1 MSKVDKI
8 HKELFK
14 NINSFINE
22 IELSFEY
29 ITSNTIN
36 KINKYVKTIQ
46 NNETEFDNFIEKT
59 HTHLHFFES
68 KLHKITLDKTVKTSE
83 YSFINDIHL
92 FEPEQNVSLLNLS
105 VFNNENKNTKKSLIK
120 YVYNIYLCCTFLINI
135 QNKNDTILNEYID
148 KITQKEIEEKIDEV
162 IIPQFNQQ
170 NQSEI
175 QLPQLDMNMLNNL
188 NLGNLSDVSQLGNLG
203 NLSQL
208 GNLGNLGNLGGI
220 ENLMSSL
227 MNNTDIMNIANE
239 ISNEM
244 KTSTLNPMDLMSG
257 LMSGNLENSEFSNLM
272 TKIQNSVDSKINNG
286 EINKEQLE
294 NQAKDI
300 FDKVKES
307 PELLNIPGM
316 SNIFQN
322 YKQ

>member
-1 MSKVDKI
+1 MSKVEKI
-8 HKELFK
+8 HTELFK

-22 IELSFEY
+22 IELSFGY
-29 ITSNTIN
+29 IESDTIN
-36 KINKYVKTIQ
+36 KINKYIKTIQ
-46 NNETEFDNFIEKT
+46 DNQTEFDKFIKST
-59 HTHLHFFES
+59 YTHLHSFES
-68 KLHKITLDKTVKTSE
+68 KLHKITLNQKIKTSE
-83 YSFINDIHL
+83 YSFINEIHL
-92 FEPEQNVSLLNLS
+92 FDYEQNTSLLNLS

-135 QNKNDTILNEYID
+135 QNKNETVLNEYIN
-148 KITQKEIEEKIDEV
+148 KITQNKENIEEVVIPEFEKNIPKIQP
-162 IIPQFNQQ
+162 I
-170 NQSEI
+170 
-175 QLPQLDMNMLNNL
+175 PQLDMNMLNEL
-188 NLGNLSDVSQLGNLG
+188 GQGIGDLSQLYNLGNLG
-203 NLSQL
+203 
-208 GNLGNLGNLGGI
+208 GNLGNLGGI

-244 KTSTLNPMDLMSG
+244 KMSTLNPMDLMSG
-257 LMSGNLENSEFSNLM
+257 LMSGNFENREFSSLM
-272 TKIQNSVDSKINNG
+272 TKIQSSVDSKINNG

-294 NQAKDI
+294 KQAKDI
-300 FDKVKES
+300 FDKVQDS

>member
-1 MSKVDKI
+1 
-8 HKELFK
+8 
-14 NINSFINE
+14 
-22 IELSFEY
+22 
-29 ITSNTIN
+29 
-36 KINKYVKTIQ
+36 
-46 NNETEFDNFIEKT
+46 
-59 HTHLHFFES
+59 
-68 KLHKITLDKTVKTSE
+68 
-83 YSFINDIHL
+83 
-92 FEPEQNVSLLNLS
+92 
-105 VFNNENKNTKKSLIK
+105 
-120 YVYNIYLCCTFLINI
+120 
-135 QNKNDTILNEYID
+135 
-148 KITQKEIEEKIDEV
+148 
-162 IIPQFNQQ
+162 
-170 NQSEI
+170 
-175 QLPQLDMNMLNNL
+175 MNMLNNL

-272 TKIQNSVDSKINNG
+272 TKIKNSVDSKINNG